1 MKKFSHGYAVGLML
15 LAITNLMIP
24 AGFYMI
30 TLQRGH
36 WLAGALLRERITML
50 NDAWQV
56 LSSRLQRTPSPS
68 EFNNYLTQSEVPW
81 RADVT
86 LDNGTYF
93 AKIPSVTQ
101 TQARYLTDYF
111 KVIPL
116 DNAIRVE
123 LLTRPDI
130 VKY

>member
-1 MKKFSHGYAVGLML
+1 
-15 LAITNLMIP
+15 
-24 AGFYMI
+24 
-30 TLQRGH
+30 
-36 WLAGALLRERITML
+36 ML

-101 TQARYLTDYF
+101 TQARSDG
-111 KVIPL
+111 
-116 DNAIRVE
+116 
-123 LLTRPDI
+123 LL
-130 VKY
+130 